1 MTGRLPLRT
10 GFVRLSQRGAILS
23 FALAASALADGSGG
37 GALAVPAAVFSN
49 EAEEGLVRAI
59 TGLRE
64 HGLKTAML
72 EVDKLL
78 ARNPNYKLG
87 HLIKGDLLMAS
98 AGQPVAFA
106 SSAASAASVSP
117 LQDEARVRMKR
128 YTDAAPPMS
137 YLPAPLL
144 QLAPRQSHALLIDT
158 SRSRLFVYANDLG
171 RPRYVTDFYI
181 SLGKNGVDKA
191 REGDQKTPIGV
202 YSILALKD
210 KLPDFYGPGAYPLS
224 YPNDWDRINGRNGH
238 GIWLHGTPSETYARA
253 PWATDGCVVLTN
265 EDLARL
271 SKYVDV
277 SRTPVVI
284 GQAVEWREPGQW
296 EAERDGFLVAFK
308 KWKSDW
314 ESLDANRY
322 LSHYSRSFRSESRDF
337 ASWAARKRTTTS
349 AKTWIKVGVSEVSL
363 FEYPGSRDLM
373 MIDFEQDY
381 RSNNLSNR
389 TSKRQFW
396 SREGGQWRIVHEAVV
411 TS

>member
-1 MTGRLPLRT
+1 MIARASFRNG
-10 GFVRLSQRGAILS
+10 VRLTQRFAVLS
-23 FALAASALADGSGG
+23 FAMAASALADGSGG
-37 GALAVPAAVFSN
+37 GALGIPVAAFTN
-49 EAEEGLVRAI
+49 EAEGALVRTI
-59 TGLRE
+59 NGLRE

-87 HLIKGDLLMAS
+87 HLIRGDLLMAS

-106 SSAASAASVSP
+106 SSAASAASVTP

-128 YTDAAPPMS
+128 YTDAPPMD

-144 QLAPRQSHALLIDT
+144 QLASKQAHALLIDT

-181 SLGKNGVDKA
+181 SLGKNGVDKS

-202 YSILALKD
+202 YNILAMKD

-271 SKYVDV
+271 ATYVDV

-296 EAERDGFLVAFK
+296 EAERESFLAAFQ
-308 KWKSDW
+308 KWRSDW
-314 ESLDANRY
+314 ESLDTNRY
-322 LSHYSRSFRSESRDF
+322 LSHYSRNFRSEQRDF
-337 ASWAARKRTTTS
+337 ATWSARKRTVNMG
-349 AKTWIKVGVSEVSL
+349 KTWIKVGVSEVSL
-363 FEYPGSRDLM
+363 FEYPSSRDLM
-373 MIDFEQDY
+373 MVSFDQDY

-389 TSKRQFW
+389 TAKRQFW
-396 SREGGQWRIVHEAVV
+396 SRESGQWRIVHEAVV

>member
-1 MTGRLPLRT
+1 LRHV
-10 GFVRLSQRGAILS
+10 VRFTQRIAVVC
-23 FALAASALADGSGG
+23 FAMAATALADGSGG
-37 GALAVPAAVFSN
+37 GALGGPAFAN
-49 EAEEGLVRAI
+49 EVEGALVRAI

-64 HGLKTAML
+64 QGLKQAMG
-72 EVDKLL
+72 EVDRVL
-78 ARNPNYKLG
+78 ARYPNYKLA
-87 HLIKGDLLMAS
+87 HLIRGDLLMAS

-106 SSAASAASVSP
+106 SSSATSATVAP

-128 YTDAAPPMS
+128 YIDAPPVD

-144 QLAPRQSHALLIDT
+144 QLGDKQSHALLIDT

-181 SLGKNGVDKA
+181 SLGKNGVDKS

-202 YSILALKD
+202 YTIISLKQ

-224 YPNDWDRINGRNGH
+224 YPNEWDRMNGRNGH

-253 PWATDGCVVLTN
+253 PWATDGCIVLTN

-271 SKYVDV
+271 SKFVDV

-284 GQAVEWREPGQW
+284 GQVVEWQPPAQW
-296 EAERDGFLVAFK
+296 ENDREAVLNAFA

-314 ESLDANRY
+314 ESNDANRY
-322 LSHYSRSFRSESRDF
+322 LSHYSRAFRSEHRDF
-337 ASWAARKRTTTS
+337 ATWSARKRQVSTG
-349 AKTWIKVGVSEVSL
+349 KTWIKVGVNDMSV
-363 FEYPGSRDLM
+363 FAYPGSKDLM
-373 MIDFEQDY
+373 MISFEQDY

-389 TSKRQFW
+389 TFKRQFW
-396 SREGGQWRIVHEAVV
+396 SREGSQWRIVHEAVV

>member
-1 MTGRLPLRT
+1 MTGRISFRKS
-10 GFVRLSQRGAILS
+10 VRPAQRLAVLA

-49 EAEEGLVRAI
+49 EAEGALVRTI

-64 HGLKTAML
+64 HGLKTALL

-98 AGQPVAFA
+98 AGQPIAFA
-106 SSAASAASVSP
+106 SSAASAAGVTP

-128 YTDAAPPMS
+128 YTDAPPMN

-144 QLAPRQSHALLIDT
+144 QLAPKQSHALLIDT

-181 SLGKNGVDKA
+181 SLGRNGVDKS
-191 REGDQKTPIGV
+191 REGDAKTPIGV
-202 YSILALKD
+202 YNILALKD

-253 PWATDGCVVLTN
+253 PWATDGCIVLTN

-271 SKYVDV
+271 TKYVDV

-284 GQAVEWREPGQW
+284 GQAVDWREPGQW
-296 EAERDGFLVAFK
+296 EAEREGFLAAFQ

-322 LSHYSRSFRSESRDF
+322 LAHYSRNFRSENRDF
-337 ASWAARKRTTTS
+337 ASWSARKR
-349 AKTWIKVGVSEVSL
+349 ALAGGKTWIKVGVSEVSL
-363 FEYPGSRDLM
+363 FEYPGAHDLM
-373 MIDFEQDY
+373 MISFEQDY